1 MSLRDDMKINWEYND
16 TKFTHPSNPLLSK
29 RLVIERLNKI
39 KDILLTEKIPND
51 YSTIEAIKN
60 MNVLIQ
66 EIQEDKLKPGNL

>member
-1 MSLRDDMKINWEYND
+1 M
-16 TKFTHPSNPLLSK
+16 FTEVFIVLNKGSGYKPKK
-29 RLVIERLNKI
+29 RVNKI

>member
-1 MSLRDDMKINWEYND
+1 MSLRDDMKIDWEYND
-16 TKFTHPSNPLLSK
+16 TKFTPPNNPLLSK